1 MAANRAE
8 TAAQTAQSIA
18 DSLPEDYTT
27 AVGKIAE
34 NTAEINNT
42 NSNVSQLK
50 EDLVDVK
57 EGIDNF
63 GYYATFVNGGMNN
76 GVVDHNY
83 NNRVTSD
90 TLFEF
95 DRDITITP
103 KEGFRFRYSILDGGT
118 YKNYGFYSVSKT
130 IPKGTKFKIVI
141 ARITENPTSYY
152 EDIDEFVSS
161 LLFETEI
168 KRKVD
173 DTDSYVRCA
182 RNSIDTRI
190 EVTSVIYNKY
200 LNSNGNQ
207 VSNVGDE
214 LWVFSVKEGKT
225 VTFENIT
232 NASVRFVCGFKDG
245 QFVKAFEQGTTAIF
259 NYTFN
264 TTGIDTIAV
273 SRYKKDKDL
282 IAYYNDYSTPTKE
295 AIEYIN
301 KNSKINDFVG
311 NYLDSTIEFGNPSEY
326 ASGYI
331 RYTDGVTI
339 TESASY
345 RHSDYISVYGGKEIN
360 AKYLCGAEY
369 RPIHFYD
376 ESKNWL
382 GGFYAETGT
391 IADLTF
397 TTPKNARYI
406 RVNIQNA
413 PANFSKIALSY
424 TGEIERNFFVND
436 LVNGWYEQG
445 NRSIDKLFKKATSK
459 PILTL
464 IDDDTPTVAATARY
478 HDVCVN
484 NGVVGCYVVITQQ
497 LASQNGLADQLKS
510 YEKEGFQNLLHCHN
524 QAKFYDTSSSD
535 YNIANAEADLVQGI
549 HEIIPY
555 GFANWRYWCTPYGS
569 CNDELVSLA
578 KKWGLKC
585 LIRSGLSD
593 YETTVP
599 HERGKYQI
607 SRISL
612 NQNDE
617 ALQTVK
623 NALDSA
629 SLDGGWVLVT
639 THMSESGWDSEA
651 SQARFAEMITYAKS
665 LGFEIKTVAEA
676 LEIREPIY
684 RFHEMF

>member
-1 MAANRAE
+1 
-8 TAAQTAQSIA
+8 
-18 DSLPEDYTT
+18 
-27 AVGKIAE
+27 
-34 NTAEINNT
+34 
-42 NSNVSQLK
+42 
-50 EDLVDVK
+50 
-57 EGIDNF
+57 
-63 GYYATFVNGGMNN
+63 MNN
-76 GVVDHNY
+76 GIVDSNY

-103 KEGFRFRYSILDGGT
+103 KEGFRFFYSILDGGT

-141 ARITENPTSYY
+141 ARITEKPTSYY
-152 EDIDEFVSS
+152 ENIDEFVSS
-161 LLFETEI
+161 LLFETAI

-173 DTDSYVRCA
+173 DTDSYVGCA

-190 EVTSVIYNKY
+190 EVTSVIYDKY
-200 LNSNGNQ
+200 LDSNGNQ
-207 VSNVGDE
+207 VSNNGDE
-214 LWVFSVKEGKT
+214 LWVFSVEEGKT
-225 VTFENIT
+225 VTFKNIT
-232 NASVRFVCGFKDG
+232 NTSVRFVCGFNGG
-245 QFVKAFEQGTTAIF
+245 QFVKAFEQGNTNTHD
-259 NYTFN
+259 YTFN
-264 TTGIDTIAV
+264 TTGIDTIVA
-273 SRYKKDKDL
+273 SRYKKDKDI
-282 IAYYNDYSTPTKE
+282 IAYYNDYSTPTNE

-311 NYLDSTIEFGNPSEY
+311 NYLNSAIEFGNPSEY
-326 ASGYI
+326 TSGYI
-331 RYTDGVTI
+331 KANDGVTI
-339 TESASY
+339 TESSSY
-345 RHSDYISVYGGKEIN
+345 MYSDYIAVYGGKEIN
-360 AKYLCGAEY
+360 AKYLCGAE
-369 RPIHFYD
+369 RKAVHFYD
-376 ESKNWL
+376 ENETWI
-382 GGFYAETGT
+382 GGLATEKGT

-406 RVNIQNA
+406 RVNIQNV

-436 LVNGWYEQG
+436 LVNGWYDQG

-464 IDDDTPTVAATARY
+464 IDDDTATVASTALY
-478 HDVCVN
+478 HNSCVN
-484 NGVVGCYVVITQQ
+484 NGVVGCYAVITKQ
-497 LASQNGLADQLKS
+497 LESQNGLAEQLKS
-510 YEKEGFQNLLHCHN
+510 YEREGFQNLLHCHD
-524 QAKFYDTSSSD
+524 QIKAYDSSSSQYD
-535 YNIANAEADLVQGI
+535 ISVAEADLVQGI
-549 HEIIPY
+549 QEIIPY
-555 GFANWRYWCTPYGS
+555 GFANWRYWCTPYGVV
-569 CNDELVSLA
+569 NDELVSLA

-585 LIRSGLSD
+585 LIRSGLAD
-593 YETTVP
+593 YETTIP

-639 THMSESGWDSEA
+639 THMAETGWDSEA